1 MDRKARDLASGKKK
15 LEEYKRKKQA
25 KGAAL
30 RAQLDHDG
38 ISESA
43 HEGPAF
49 GAPLAR
55 AFGGHVGF
63 DPNKYQDRLALAR
76 LASVL
81 GNKTNAGA
89 AQDAPDDGER
99 GRLDE
104 RREKAIVAGRKLSD
118 ELAAAR
124 ADIAAAKDLTAHAAA
139 GDQTPGGAHDPAA
152 RTPRARPRP
161 PPGATATSLA
171 RRPPPPRGA
180 KPRWTASSS
189 SATACAPSTPRC
201 RGCAASSPRSA
212 RRSGG
217 ARRRPRG
224 WSPPSARPGTLPRRT
239 PPRRSGRRRRWKRR
253 AGKRARRRRASRVRK
268 PAGRR
273 PRGGRAARR
282 ARRRAPRRKRRR
294 ARRRPPPRRSRA
306 RAWRSAATE
315 LAETS
320 ARRRRRSSRRL

>member
-49 GAPLAR
+49 GAPPSPAR
-55 AFGGHVGF
+55 SEATS
-63 DPNKYQDRLALAR
+63 DLTRNKYQDRLEAR
-76 LASVL
+76 LAFVL

-139 GDQTPGGAHDPAA
+139 GDQTPGGVYA
-152 RTPRARPRP
+152 
-161 PPGATATSLA
+161 GAGGDLPHAQHA
-171 RRPPPPRGA
+171 
-180 KPRWTASSS
+180 
-189 SATACAPSTPRC
+189 
-201 RGCAASSPRSA
+201 
-212 RRSGG
+212 RSG
-217 ARRRPRG
+217 
-224 WSPPSARPGTLPRRT
+224 
-239 PPRRSGRRRRWKRR
+239 
-253 AGKRARRRRASRVRK
+253 
-268 PAGRR
+268 
-273 PRGGRAARR
+273 
-282 ARRRAPRRKRRR
+282 
-294 ARRRPPPRRSRA
+294 
-306 RAWRSAATE
+306 
-315 LAETS
+315 
-320 ARRRRRSSRRL
+320 

>member
-49 GAPLAR
+49 GAPPSPAR
-55 AFGGHVGF
+55 SEATS
-63 DPNKYQDRLALAR
+63 DLTRNKYQDRLEAR

-139 GDQTPGGAHDPAA
+139 GDQTPGAVYAGDAHAA
-152 RTPRARPRP
+152 RSPASTPGRDRDVPRAAPTAA
-161 PPGATATSLA
+161 PGREAAVDRELELRDRLRAEHAEVSRLRGELSALRAEERGREAETARLVAAEREA
-171 RRPPPPRGA
+171 RDAAEANAAEA
-180 KPRWTASSS
+180 KRTAE
-189 SATACAPSTPRC
+189 A
-201 RGCAASSPRSA
+201 
-212 RRSGG
+212 
-217 ARRRPRG
+217 
-224 WSPPSARPGTLPRRT
+224 LE
-239 PPRRSGRRRRWKRR
+239 
-253 AGKRARRRRASRVRK
+253 
-268 PAGRR
+268 
-273 PRGGRAARR
+273 AARGETR
-282 ARRRAPRRKRRR
+282 ALAERVEGLET
-294 ARRRPPPRRSRA
+294 SREEASEALAAA
-306 RAWRSAATE
+306 RAEVAR
-315 LAETS
+315 AE
-320 ARRRRRSSRRL
+320 RLDGSRLSWI

>member
-49 GAPLAR
+49 GAPPSPAR
-55 AFGGHVGF
+55 SEATS
-63 DPNKYQDRLALAR
+63 DLTRNKYQDRLEAR

-139 GDQTPGGAHDPAA
+139 GDQTPGGAHAGGAHAA
-152 RTPRARPRP
+152 RSPASTPGRDRDVPRAAPTAA
-161 PPGATATSLA
+161 PGREAAVDRELELRDRLRAEHAEVSRLRGELSALRAEERGREAETARLVAAEREARDAAEANAAEAKRTAEALEAARGETRALASASRCGNQPGGSL
-171 RRPPPPRGA
+171 
-180 KPRWTASSS
+180 
-189 SATACAPSTPRC
+189 
-201 RGCAASSPRSA
+201 
-212 RRSGG
+212 GG
-217 ARRRPRG
+217 ARRGARG
-224 WSPPSARPGTLPRRT
+224 G
-239 PPRRSGRRRRWKRR
+239 GRRGGAAR
-253 AGKRARRRRASRVRK
+253 AETAAAEAESRARLAES
-268 PAGRR
+268 ATGS
-273 PRGGRAARR
+273 
-282 ARRRAPRRKRRR
+282 RRR
-294 ARRRPPPRRSRA
+294 ARA
-306 RAWRSAATE
+306 
-315 LAETS
+315 
-320 ARRRRRSSRRL
+320 RRRRSSRRL

>member
-49 GAPLAR
+49 GAPPSPAR
-55 AFGGHVGF
+55 SEATS
-63 DPNKYQDRLALAR
+63 DLTRNKYQDRLEAR

-104 RREKAIVAGRKLSD
+104 RREKAIVTGRKLSD
-118 ELAAAR
+118 ELAGA

-139 GDQTPGGAHDPAA
+139 GDRVPGGAHAGGAHAA
-152 RTPRARPRP
+152 RSPRP

-171 RRPPPPRGA
+171 RRPPPRGA
-180 KPRWTASSS
+180 SRGGPRAELRDRLR
-189 SATACAPSTPRC
+189 AEHAGVEA
-201 RGCAASSPRSA
+201 A
-212 RRSGG
+212 RRLSALRAEGGG

-224 WSPPSARPGTLPRRT
+224 WSPPGARPGTLPRQ
-239 PPRRSGRRRRWKRR
+239 RRRGERT
-253 AGKRARRRRASRVRK
+253 AEALEAARGNAR
-268 PAGRR
+268 
-273 PRGGRAARR
+273 ARR
-282 ARRRAPRRKRRR
+282 ARRGCGNQPGGSLGG
-294 ARRRPPPRRSRA
+294 ARRGARGGGRRGGKAARAETAPPSESRA
-306 RAWRSAATE
+306 R
-315 LAETS
+315 LAES
-320 ARRRRRSSRRL
+320 ATGSRAARARRRRSSRRL